1 MSATRRTALGAAL
14 AAPLL
19 TRFTGTASADAGS
32 GRLGTISDGWVEVRW
47 TREAQEQLDKFGATV
62 EAIAPARVTTDAQG
76 TVVRFP
82 VRNGAGDPSLAEL
95 PKAQGDG
102 ALDGGIIVRTAN
114 GSVRLTELS
123 SDLRSE
129 LAAGK
134 CMING
139 VSAGHDAVVRCGLA
153 EGVLTA
159 ESVQPGKPM
168 KVRLADVP
176 LRPTGEALDVYT
188 AVFGAPTF
196 TADSVLAHLTA
207 EGVYHPPTA

>member
-1 MSATRRTALGAAL
+1 MSTTRRGALGAAL

-19 TRFTGTASADAGS
+19 GRFTGTAAADAAPGNFGS
-32 GRLGTISDGWVEVRW
+32 ISDGWVEVRW
-47 TREAQEQLDKFGATV
+47 TREAQTQLDKFGAVV
-62 EAIAPARVTTDAQG
+62 EAIAPASLTTDAQG

-82 VRNGAGDPSLAEL
+82 VRSGAGDPSLAEL

-102 ALDGGIIVRTAN
+102 ALDGGILVRTAN
-114 GSVRLTELS
+114 GDVRLTELS

-134 CMING
+134 CMVNG
-139 VSAGHDAVVRCGLA
+139 VNAGHDAVVRAGLA
-153 EGVLTA
+153 EGVLTT
-159 ESVQPGKPM
+159 ESVPPGQPM
-168 KVRLADVP
+168 KVRLAGVP

-188 AVFGAPTF
+188 AVFGASEF
-196 TADSVLAHLTA
+196 TADTVLAHLTA

>member
-1 MSATRRTALGAAL
+1 MNTTRRSALGAAL

-19 TRFTGTASADAGS
+19 TRFTGTASADAAPGKLGS
-32 GRLGTISDGWVEVRW
+32 ISDGWVEVRW
-47 TREAQEQLDKFGATV
+47 TQEAQTQLEKFGAVV
-62 EAIAPARVTTDAQG
+62 EAVAPARLVTDASG
-76 TVVRFP
+76 PGVRFP
-82 VRNGAGDPSLAEL
+82 VRSGAGDPSLTEL

-102 ALDGGIIVRTAN
+102 ALEGGIVVRTAN
-114 GSVRLTELS
+114 GSVTLTELS

-134 CMING
+134 CLVNG
-139 VSAGHDAVVRCGLA
+139 VSAGHDAAVRCGLA
-153 EGVLTA
+153 EGVLTT
-159 ESVQPGKPM
+159 ESVPPGKPM

-188 AVFGAPTF
+188 AVLGAPPI
-196 TADSVLAHLTA
+196 TADTVLAHLTA